1 MQKRKINI
9 FQTLIGAVRRACSP
23 ELENE
28 LQQLK
33 QQIQQL
39 KQQIQQLEQQVQ
51 QQERQQEP
59 EQPQESIPLLQ
70 NREWLTLMERLCE
83 MVKRI
88 RSRVKDIQESE
99 EVAKRSPIP
108 FLESLDSAIR
118 EAMLSSGAEDID
130 HETEYDILRHEA
142 VPPRGTV
149 LDRTPIEETLEFGVA
164 VQKRVFIRALVKLK
178 SHNPQQ

>member
-1 MQKRKINI
+1 MKVSIRQIIKPLKN
-9 FQTLIGAVRRACSP
+9 AVRRACFP
-23 ELENE
+23 ELEDE
-28 LQQLK
+28 L
-33 QQIQQL
+33 QQL

-51 QQERQQEP
+51 QQEQQQVP
-59 EQPQESIPLLQ
+59 EQPQTVAPQESVPMLQ

-118 EAMLSSGAEDID
+118 EAMLASGAEDID
-130 HETEYDILRHEA
+130 HETEYNILRHEA
-142 VPPRGTV
+142 VPACGSV
-149 LDRTPIEETLEFGVA
+149 CDKTPIEETLEFGVA
-164 VQKRVFIRALVKLK
+164 VEKHVFIRALVKLK
-178 SHNPQQ
+178 SN

>member
-1 MQKRKINI
+1 MKVSIRQIIKPLKN
-9 FQTLIGAVRRACSP
+9 AVRRAFSP
-23 ELENE
+23 ELEDE

-51 QQERQQEP
+51 QQQEP
-59 EQPQESIPLLQ
+59 EQPQTVAPQESVPLLQ

-88 RSRVKDIQESE
+88 RSRVKDIRESE

-118 EAMLSSGAEDID
+118 EAMLASGAEDID
-130 HETEYDILRHEA
+130 HETEYNILRHEA
-142 VPPRGTV
+142 VPARGTV

-164 VQKRVFIRALVKLK
+164 VEKHVFIRALVKLK
-178 SHNPQQ
+178 SN

>member
-1 MQKRKINI
+1 MKVSIRQIIKPLKN
-9 FQTLIGAVRRACSP
+9 AVRRACFP
-23 ELENE
+23 ELEDE
-28 LQQLK
+28 L
-33 QQIQQL
+33 QQL

-51 QQERQQEP
+51 QQEQQQVP
-59 EQPQESIPLLQ
+59 EQPQTVAPQESVPLLQ

-118 EAMLSSGAEDID
+118 EAMLASGAEDID
-130 HETEYDILRHEA
+130 HETEYNILRHEA
-142 VPPRGTV
+142 VPACGSV
-149 LDRTPIEETLEFGVA
+149 CDKTPIEETLEFGVA
-164 VQKRVFIRALVKLK
+164 VEKHVFIRALVKLK
-178 SHNPQQ
+178 SN

>member
-1 MQKRKINI
+1 MKVSIRQIIKPLKN
-9 FQTLIGAVRRACSP
+9 AVRRACSP

-28 LQQLK
+28 LQH
-33 QQIQQL
+33 L

-51 QQERQQEP
+51 QQEQQQVP
-59 EQPQESIPLLQ
+59 EHPQTVAPQESVPLLQ

-118 EAMLSSGAEDID
+118 EAMLASGAEDID
-130 HETEYDILRHEA
+130 HETEYNILRHEA
-142 VPPRGTV
+142 VPACGSV
-149 LDRTPIEETLEFGVA
+149 CDKTPIEETLEFGVA
-164 VQKRVFIRALVKLK
+164 VEKHVFIRALVKLK
-178 SHNPQQ
+178 SN